1 VTLRLRTPVLLL
13 LLLSALAVLLA
24 LGGWQFGRHQEKQ
37 GLAERLGQR
46 TEQPPIALERADEA
60 PAGPD
65 LDFRLVRIAGS
76 WDIERSLIVTNRV
89 RFGTRGEQLVVPLR
103 PAGGGPAVLVD
114 RGWYPLELRDEVRA
128 RLAQEPAGIA
138 RGMARQLDAG
148 VARLVPG
155 AGWTA
160 FHPASMATALPYA
173 VVDWG
178 LIEGEAA
185 RDTGALAPPSPGQLP
200 ETGYLPYRN
209 TIPHLEYALTWW
221 GLAATLAV
229 VAVVRLRVAPGRRQT
244 PDADAS
250 DDAGA
255 EGP

>member
-1 VTLRLRTPVLLL
+1 MTLRLRTPILLL
-13 LLLSALAVLLA
+13 LLLAALAVLLA
-24 LGGWQFGRHQEKQ
+24 LGGWQFARHQEKQ

-46 TEQPPIALERADEA
+46 TEEPPIALERADEA

-65 LDFRLVRIAGS
+65 LDFRLVRIAGD
-76 WDIERSLIVTNRV
+76 WDTGRALVVTNRV
-89 RFGTRGEQLVVPLR
+89 RYGTRGEQLVVPLR
-103 PAGGGPAVLVD
+103 PAGGGPALLVD

-128 RLAQEPAGIA
+128 QLAREPAGTA
-138 RGMARQLDAG
+138 RGLARQLDAG
-148 VARLVPG
+148 GARLVPE

-160 FHPASMATALPYA
+160 FHPRSMAAALPYP

-178 LIEGEAA
+178 LIEGGAP
-185 RDTGALAPPSPGQLP
+185 RDAEALAPPRPEQLP

-229 VAVVRLRVAPGRRQT
+229 VAVVRLRVVPGRRRA
-244 PDADAS
+244 ADAGGS
-250 DDAGA
+250 PGAGP
-255 EGP
+255 EEC